1 MGMAG
6 NVERSLA
13 GAVHAMEGKED
24 YGRSILCQM
33 QDETGDEGPQKSNH
47 EEWSAGHAGNL
58 PGVRNNH
65 AGLSERKQEVGH
77 IFARQHP
84 VIRKSK
90 SRSSDLDLLRFLP
103 QGWG

>member
-1 MGMAG
+1 MAG
-6 NVERSLA
+6 NAECSLA
-13 GAVHAMEGKED
+13 GTVHVMEGNED

-33 QDETGDEGPQKSNH
+33 QDETGDEGPQESDH

-65 AGLSERKQEVGH
+65 ARLSERKQEVGIH
-77 IFARQHP
+77 FARQHP
-84 VIRKSK
+84 IIRKSK
-90 SRSSDLDLLRFLP
+90 SRSSDLDLVRFLP